1 VKRLLVFVAAAL
13 AFGAAPSPESASPEL
28 AAGIT
33 RVQEGDF
40 EGGVITLDGAARLLR
55 ADPGRTRELAEAY
68 LYLGIAYL
76 ELAQEPL
83 AQAKFRQALALDAAL
98 RMGEGEFPPKVRR
111 AFDSARVAVEEAATL
126 EREAKKPRGRAGLV
140 LLGVGGAAAAGIAVA
155 AASAPETNHA
165 PVASVAITPEGQAL
179 PGVTKLAFTATSSD
193 ADGDPVSYNW
203 TFGDGATASGPIVD
217 HVYETPGSFEVTLA
231 ASDGPQTTVV
241 STRVIARPLTGS
253 WQATIPGLRG
263 TTTYTLQH
271 LRAEIGGF
279 AASGNRRFG
288 ISARVTNPRH
298 VRLSYSETTSG
309 GRSCLL
315 EIVGDAGA
323 GLDTISGIE
332 YCTGCLECGPGQ
344 QAPIALR
351 RQ

>member
-1 VKRLLVFVAAAL
+1 MVTAAVAL
-13 AFGAAPSPESASPEL
+13 GAAPAPEPASLEL

-40 EGGVITLDGAARLLR
+40 EGGVVTLDGAARMLR
-55 ADPGRTRELAEAY
+55 AEPGRARELAEAY

-83 AQAKFRQALALDAAL
+83 AQAKFRQALALDPAL

-111 AFDSARVAVEEAATL
+111 AFDSSRVAMEEAAAL

-140 LLGVGGAAAAGIAVA
+140 LLGLGGAAATGIAVA
-155 AASAPETNHA
+155 AARAPEINHA

-179 PGVTKLAFTATSSD
+179 PGVTKLTFTATSSD

-203 TFGDGATASGPIVD
+203 TFGDGATASGPSVE

-241 STRVIARPLTGS
+241 STRVIARPLTGN
-253 WQATIPGLRG
+253 WQATIFGLRG
-263 TTTYTLQH
+263 TTSYRLEH

-279 AASGNRRFG
+279 AVMFADRPFPITS
-288 ISARVTNPRH
+288 SRVTHPRH
-298 VRLSYSETTSG
+298 IRLSYSEPLSG

-315 EIVGDAGA
+315 EVVADVGA

-332 YCTGCLECGPGQ
+332 YCTRCLECGPGQ